1 MSKSTSAAIIV
12 AGHVCLDVIP
22 TLPAT
27 CHDLAT
33 WLVPGGLVN
42 VGPMTISTGGAV
54 SNTGLALHRLG
65 VPVRLMGKVGDDTFG
80 RATLDVFRSY
90 DPALADGMLIAAGEY
105 SSYTIIFSS
114 PHVDR
119 TFLHYAGPN
128 DTFCAADVPDAAL
141 ENAVCSGA
149 HIFHFG
155 YPTLMRNFYRD
166 AGQEF
171 ETLLRR
177 VKAHNLITSLDVSRP
192 DPHAEA
198 GKVDWPAWLVR
209 VLPQVDVFLPSV
221 EEALLMV
228 DPARYAILEE
238 NGEFLPQMDGDLLSD
253 LAGRLVGWGA
263 AVVGL
268 KLGSQGIYL
277 RTTPEAARLRVL
289 GECLGLGGRACSEFT
304 AGWTNREL
312 LAPAFRANLVGTTGA
327 GDCAIAGFLT
337 GLLHKLSPE
346 ATLTGAV
353 AVGACNVEAA
363 DAVSGVPSWEA
374 VQQRIK
380 AGWMQLP
387 VTLKLAGWGWAVG
400 QRLWLGPHDHGGQ
413 WAARS

>member
-1 MSKSTSAAIIV
+1 MNSRLSSIIV

-22 TLPAT
+22 TLPES
-27 CHDLAT
+27 CRDLTT

-90 DPALADGMLIAAGEY
+90 DPALAAGMLVAAGES
-105 SSYTIIFSS
+105 SSYTLIFSS
-114 PHVDR
+114 PNIDR
-119 TFLHYAGPN
+119 TFLHYPGPN
-128 DTFCAADVPDAAL
+128 DTFCAADVPDEAL
-141 ENAVCSGA
+141 AGA

-155 YPTLMRNFYRD
+155 YPTLMRSFYRD
-166 AGQEF
+166 EGQEF

-177 VKAHNLITSLDVSRP
+177 VKAHGLVTSLDVSRP

-198 GKVDWPAWLVR
+198 GKVNWAAWLAR

-221 EEALLMV
+221 EEGLLMV
-228 DPARYAILEE
+228 DPARYAALEE
-238 NGEFLPQMDGDLLSD
+238 NGDILPQVDGDLLSD
-253 LAGRLVGWGA
+253 VAGQLVAWGA
-263 AVVGL
+263 AIVGL

-277 RTTPEAARLRVL
+277 RTTPDAARMAAVAER
-289 GECLGLGGRACSEFT
+289 LGLKLRA
-304 AGWTNREL
+304 WTNREL
-312 LAPAFRANLVGTTGA
+312 LAPAFSANLVGTTGA

-337 GLLHKLSPE
+337 GLLNRLSPE
-346 ATLTGAV
+346 AVLTGAV

-374 VQQRIK
+374 VQRRIK
-380 AGWMQLP
+380 AGWAQLP
-387 VTLKLAGWGWAVG
+387 VTLKLPGWGWDVG
-400 QRLWLGPHDHGGQ
+400 QKLWLGPQDHGGQ
-413 WAARS
+413 WANHESRIMIHDS

>member
-1 MSKSTSAAIIV
+1 MSKSIPPAIIV

-22 TLPAT
+22 TLPET
-27 CHDLAT
+27 CRDLAT

-90 DPALADGMLIAAGEY
+90 DPALAEGMLITAGES
-105 SSYTIIFSS
+105 SSYTLIFSS
-114 PHVDR
+114 PAIDR
-119 TFLHYAGPN
+119 TFLHYSGPN

-141 ENAVCSGA
+141 ENAVRSGA
-149 HIFHFG
+149 QIFHFG
-155 YPTLMRNFYRD
+155 YPTLMRRFYLD
-166 AGQEF
+166 DGQEF
-171 ETLLRR
+171 EMLLRH
-177 VKAHNLITSLDVSRP
+177 VKAHGLVTSLDVSRP

-198 GKVDWPAWLVR
+198 GKINWSAWLTR

-221 EEALLMV
+221 DEALLML
-228 DPARYAILEE
+228 DPAHYAALEV
-238 NGEFLPQMDGDLLSD
+238 NGDVLFQVDGDLLSD
-253 LAGRLVGWGA
+253 LAAQLISRGV

-277 RTTPEAARLRVL
+277 RTTSNAAQLYRLEEL
-289 GECLGLGGRACSEFT
+289 LGLKVSA
-304 AGWTNREL
+304 WMNREL
-312 LAPAFRANLVGTTGA
+312 LAPAFCANLVGTTGA

-337 GLLHKLSPE
+337 GLLKGLSPE
-346 ATLTGAV
+346 AVLTTAV

-363 DAVSGVPSWEA
+363 DAVSGVPSWEV

-380 AGWMQLP
+380 AGWAQIP
-387 VTLKLAGWGWAVG
+387 VTLKLPGWGWDVS
-400 QRLWLGPHDHGGQ
+400 QKLWLGPHDHGGQ
-413 WAARS
+413 WTVLA

>member
-1 MSKSTSAAIIV
+1 MSKSASATIIV

-22 TLPAT
+22 TLPES
-27 CHDLAT
+27 CRDLAT

-80 RATLDVFRSY
+80 RTTLDVFRSY
-90 DPALADGMLIAAGEY
+90 DPTLAEGMLIAAGES
-105 SSYTIIFSS
+105 SSYTLIFSS
-114 PHVDR
+114 PNIDR
-119 TFLHYAGPN
+119 TFLHYPGPN
-128 DTFCAADVPDAAL
+128 DTFCAADVPDVGL
-141 ENAVCSGA
+141 SGA
-149 HIFHFG
+149 QIFHFG
-155 YPTLMRNFYRD
+155 YPTLMRRFYQDDGR
-166 AGQEF
+166 EF

-177 VKAHNLITSLDVSRP
+177 VKAHGLITSLDVSRP
-192 DPHAEA
+192 DPNAEA

-228 DPARYAILEE
+228 DPARYATLEE
-238 NGEFLPQMDGDLLSD
+238 NGEILPQVDGDLLSN
-253 LAGRLVGWGA
+253 LAGRLVGWGV

-277 RTTPEAARLRVL
+277 RTTPDAARSRVL
-289 GECLGLGGRACSEFT
+289 EERLGLKARACPEFIE
-304 AGWTNREL
+304 GWTNREL

-337 GLLHKLSPE
+337 GLLNRLSPE
-346 ATLTGAV
+346 AVLTGAV

-363 DAVSGVPSWEA
+363 DAVSGVPSWKA

-380 AGWMQLP
+380 AGWDQLP
-387 VTLKLAGWGWAVG
+387 VTLKLAGWGWDVG
-400 QRLWLGPHDHGGQ
+400 QRLWIGPQDRGGQ
-413 WAARS
+413 WAIG

>member
-1 MSKSTSAAIIV
+1 MSKSTPTAAIIV

-22 TLPAT
+22 TLPES

-42 VGPMTISTGGAV
+42 TGPMTLSTGGAV

-80 RATLDVFRSY
+80 RATLDVFRHY
-90 DPALADGMLIAAGEY
+90 DPALAEGMLVAAGES
-105 SSYTIIFSS
+105 SSYTLIFSS
-114 PHVDR
+114 PNIDR
-119 TFLHYAGPN
+119 TFLHYPGPN
-128 DTFCAADVPDAAL
+128 DTFCAADVPDAVL
-141 ENAVCSGA
+141 ENAARSGA

-155 YPTLMRNFYRD
+155 YPTLMHRFYQD
-166 AGQEF
+166 DGQEF

-177 VKAHNLITSLDVSRP
+177 VKAHGLVTSLDVSRP

-198 GKVDWPAWLVR
+198 GKVAWPAWLAR
-209 VLPQVDVFLPSV
+209 VLPRVDVFLPSV

-228 DPARYAILEE
+228 DPARYTALEE
-238 NGEFLPQMDGDLLSD
+238 NGEVLPQVDGDLLSD
-253 LAGRLVGWGA
+253 LAGRLVEWGV

-277 RTTPEAARLRVL
+277 RTTPDATRLRILEERL
-289 GECLGLGGRACSEFT
+289 GSKAC
-304 AGWTNREL
+304 AWTNREL

-337 GLLHKLSPE
+337 GLLNHLSPE
-346 ATLTGAV
+346 AVLTGAV

-363 DAVSGVPSWEA
+363 DAVSGVPSWKA
-374 VQQRIK
+374 VQQRIR
-380 AGWMQLP
+380 AGWEQIS
-387 VTLKLAGWGWAVG
+387 VTLKLPGWGWDVG
-400 QRLWLGPHDHGGQ
+400 QRLWLGPQDHGGQ

>member
-1 MSKSTSAAIIV
+1 MSKSAPAAIIV

-22 TLPAT
+22 TLPES
-27 CHDLAT
+27 CRDLAT

-42 VGPMTISTGGAV
+42 VGPMTLSTGGAV

-90 DPALADGMLIAAGEY
+90 DPALTEGMLVAAGET
-105 SSYTIIFSS
+105 SSYTLIFSS
-114 PHVDR
+114 PNIDR
-119 TFLHYAGPN
+119 TFLHYPGPN
-128 DTFCAADVPDAAL
+128 DTFCAADVPDIGL
-141 ENAVCSGA
+141 SGA

-155 YPTLMRNFYRD
+155 YPTLMRRFYQD
-166 AGQEF
+166 DGQEF

-177 VKAHNLITSLDVSRP
+177 VKAHGLVTSLDVSRP

-198 GKVDWPAWLVR
+198 GKVDWPAWLAR

-228 DPARYAILEE
+228 DPARYTALEE
-238 NGEFLPQMDGDLLSD
+238 NGEVLPQVDGDLLSD
-253 LAGRLVGWGA
+253 LAGRLVEWGV

-277 RTTPEAARLRVL
+277 RTTPDATRLRILEERL
-289 GECLGLGGRACSEFT
+289 GSKARA
-304 AGWTNREL
+304 WTNREL

-337 GLLHKLSPE
+337 GLLNRLSPE
-346 ATLTGAV
+346 AVLTGAV

-363 DAVSGVPSWEA
+363 DAVSGVPSWKA

-380 AGWMQLP
+380 AGWEQLS
-387 VTLKLAGWGWAVG
+387 VTLKLAGWGWDVG
-400 QRLWLGPHDHGGQ
+400 QRLWLGPQDHGGQ